1 MSRIIGIDLGTT
13 NSCVAVLDDKGPR
26 VLAGADGERT
36 TPSWVSWNQNNQ
48 TTVGTRARRQ
58 AVTNPAATI
67 FGAKRLI
74 GRKVNADDVSWF
86 ARLAPFRIVAAP
98 NGDAWVRVNGAP
110 VSPQEVAAHI
120 LRRLRQIAEED
131 LGEPVT
137 RAVVTVPAYFDDAQ
151 RQATRDAGQIAGIDV
166 VRILNEPTA
175 AALAYGA
182 HRVAEGTRRMIAVF
196 DLGGGTFDIS
206 IMSVEN
212 GIFEVLAT
220 GGDTALG
227 GEDWDRRLL
236 ERIVDE
242 VFDAHRVDLTSVP
255 MAMSRLREACEN
267 AKKALSTD
275 TSTRIQLP
283 FLANDQH
290 GSPINYEREL
300 TRTEVEALTKDLL
313 DRLDAP
319 CQRTIADAGI
329 DVSAIEEVLLVGGMT
344 RWPAVQAI
352 VERLFKKRP
361 RKGANPD
368 EVVALGAA
376 AYAGILAG
384 EADDA
389 QLLDVT
395 PHDIGI
401 KVGDS
406 SFAVVLPR
414 NSMLPVRARRLFATT
429 SQDQRYVSIELYQGE
444 STDVTNNRK
453 LGQVVLDDL
462 PPGPAGS
469 ARVELVMTVD
479 VESILSVTARETRGG
494 REASVTIRPSG
505 GLSQREIV
513 EIINRRRQE
522 HASSPCLHRAVREQR
537 DHARSPA
544 QQARRREVMTVDP
557 AVLKVA
563 DAVGALMEAWGFRRN
578 MGRMGAVLYLEDH
591 PLTAGSQRAVRPS
604 TGAV

>member
-13 NSCVAVLDDKGPR
+13 NSCVAVLDEKGQPKT
-26 VLAGADGERT
+26 LASADGERT
-36 TPSWVSWNQNNQ
+36 IPSWVSWSANGQIA
-48 TTVGTRARRQ
+48 VGARARRQ
-58 AVTNPAATI
+58 GVTNAAATVY
-67 FGAKRLI
+67 GAKRLI

-98 NGDAWVRVNGAP
+98 NGDAWVRVHGQP
-110 VSPQEVAAHI
+110 ISPQEIAAHV
-120 LRRLRQIAEED
+120 LRAVRKVAED
-131 LGEPVT
+131 ALGEPVT

-151 RQATRDAGQIAGIDV
+151 RQATRDAGQIAGLDV

-182 HRVAEGTRRMIAVF
+182 HRVSQGRRIIAVF

-206 IMSVEN
+206 IMTVEG

-220 GGDTALG
+220 GGDSALG

-236 ERIVDE
+236 ERIIDE
-242 VFDAHRVDLTSVP
+242 VFDQYRVDLTSIP
-255 MAMSRLREACEN
+255 MALSRLREACEN
-267 AKKALSTD
+267 AKKALSVDRETKI
-275 TSTRIQLP
+275 SLP

-290 GSPINYEREL
+290 GAPINFERVVSRDYIDQL
-300 TRTEVEALTKDLL
+300 TRDLL
-313 DRLDAP
+313 ERLEAP
-319 CQRTIADAGI
+319 CQRAIVDAGL
-329 DVSAIEEVLLVGGMT
+329 AGLGALEEVLLVGGMT
-344 RWPAVQAI
+344 RWPAVQTM
-352 VERLFKKRP
+352 VERIFKLKP
-361 RKGANPD
+361 SKGANPD

-384 EADDA
+384 ESDDA

-406 SFAVVLPR
+406 SFALVVPR

-429 SQDQRYVSIELYQGE
+429 SNNQKFVSIELYQGE
-444 STDVTNNRK
+444 EKDVSKNRK

-469 ARVELVMTVD
+469 TRVELVITVD
-479 VESILSVTARETRGG
+479 VESILSVTARELKSG

-513 EIINRRRQE
+513 EIITRRRHE
-522 HASSPCLHRAVREQR
+522 SSHAGPL
-537 DHARSPA
+537 P
-544 QQARRREVMTVDP
+544 
-557 AVLKVA
+557 A
-563 DAVGALMEAWGFRRN
+563 DAIGG
-578 MGRMGAVLYLEDH
+578 
-591 PLTAGSQRAVRPS
+591 VRVTTREHLVTKPDDDEP
-604 TGAV
+604 

>member
-1 MSRIIGIDLGTT
+1 VSRIIGIDLGTT
-13 NSCVAVLDDKGPR
+13 NSCVAVLDEKGQPKT
-26 VLAGADGERT
+26 LAGADGERT
-36 TPSWVSWNQNNQ
+36 IPSWVSWSANGQIS
-48 TTVGTRARRQ
+48 VGTRARRQ
-58 AVTNPAATI
+58 GVTNAAATVY
-67 FGAKRLI
+67 GAKRLI

-98 NGDAWVRVNGAP
+98 NGDAWVRVHGQP
-110 VSPQEVAAHI
+110 ISPQEIAAHI
-120 LRRLRQIAEED
+120 LRAVRKIAED
-131 LGEPVT
+131 ALGEPVT

-151 RQATRDAGQIAGIDV
+151 RQATRDAGQIAGLDV

-182 HRVAEGTRRMIAVF
+182 HRVREGRRLIGVF

-206 IMSVEN
+206 LMTVEN

-227 GEDWDRRLL
+227 GEDWDRRIL

-242 VFDAHRVDLTSVP
+242 VFDQYRVDLTSIP
-255 MAMSRLREACEN
+255 MAISRLREACEN
-267 AKKALSTD
+267 AKKTLSIDRETKI
-275 TSTRIQLP
+275 SLP

-290 GSPINYEREL
+290 GAPINYERSI
-300 TRTEVEALTKDLL
+300 TRDYIDQLTKDLL
-313 DRLDAP
+313 DRLEAP
-319 CQRTIADAGI
+319 CRRALADAGLQPAGSGSP
-329 DVSAIEEVLLVGGMT
+329 DEIEEILLVGGMS
-344 RWPAVQAI
+344 RWPAVQDM
-352 VERLFKKRP
+352 VERIFNKKP
-361 RKGANPD
+361 SKGANPD

-406 SFAVVLPR
+406 SFALIVPR

-429 SQDQRYVSIELYQGE
+429 SEDQRFVSIELYQGE
-444 STDVTNNRK
+444 DKDISKNRK

-462 PPGPAGS
+462 PKGPAGS
-469 ARVELVMTVD
+469 VRVELIITVD
-479 VESILSVTARETRGG
+479 VESILSVTARELKSG
-494 REASVTIRPSG
+494 RETSITIRPSG

-513 EIINRRRQE
+513 EIITRRRHDASQVGTLPTELGNVRVTTRE
-522 HASSPCLHRAVREQR
+522 HMIASP
-537 DHARSPA
+537 DDDDKKP
-544 QQARRREVMTVDP
+544 
-557 AVLKVA
+557 
-563 DAVGALMEAWGFRRN
+563 
-578 MGRMGAVLYLEDH
+578 
-591 PLTAGSQRAVRPS
+591 
-604 TGAV
+604 

>member
-13 NSCVAVLDDKGPR
+13 NSCVAVLDDKGTPKT
-26 VLAGADGERT
+26 LAGADGERT
-36 TPSWVSWNQNNQ
+36 IPSWVSWSPTGQI
-48 TTVGTRARRQ
+48 TVGLRARRQ
-58 AVTNPAATI
+58 GVTNAAATI
-67 FGAKRLI
+67 FGTKRLI

-98 NGDAWVRVNGAP
+98 NGDAWVRVHGQP

-120 LRRLRQIAEED
+120 LRAIRKTAEEA

-151 RQATRDAGQIAGIDV
+151 RQATRDAGEIAGLDV
-166 VRILNEPTA
+166 IRILNEPTA

-182 HRVAEGTRRMIAVF
+182 HRVREGRRIIAVF

-206 IMSVEN
+206 LMSVEN

-227 GEDWDRRLL
+227 GEDWDRRVL

-242 VFDAHRVDLTSVP
+242 VFDQHRVDLTQIP
-255 MAMSRLREACEN
+255 MAMSRLREACET
-267 AKKALSTD
+267 AKKALSVDRETKV
-275 TSTRIQLP
+275 SLP

-290 GSPINYEREL
+290 GAPINFERML
-300 TRTEVEALTKDLL
+300 TRDYLEQLTKDLL
-313 DRLDAP
+313 DRLEAP
-319 CQRTIADAGI
+319 CSRALADAGF
-329 DVSAIEEVLLVGGMT
+329 DAKAPDIEEVLLVGGMT
-344 RWPAVQAI
+344 RWPAVQDM
-352 VERLFKKRP
+352 VERIFHRKP
-361 RKGANPD
+361 SKGANPD

-406 SFAVVLPR
+406 GFALVVPR
-414 NSMLPVRARRLFATT
+414 NSMLPVRARRMFATT
-429 SQDQRYVSIELYQGE
+429 SADQKFVSIELYQGE
-444 STDVTNNRK
+444 DKDVARNRK

-462 PPGPAGS
+462 PKGPAGS
-469 ARVELVMTVD
+469 IRVELVMTVD
-479 VESILSVTARETRGG
+479 VEGILSVTAREIKSG

-513 EIINRRRQE
+513 EIITRRRQE
-522 HASSPCLHRAVREQR
+522 SLPPGVLPGGGVRVTTREHMIAVP
-537 DHARSPA
+537 DAIP
-544 QQARRREVMTVDP
+544 
-557 AVLKVA
+557 
-563 DAVGALMEAWGFRRN
+563 DAVPDATPDTTPDPDDEKK
-578 MGRMGAVLYLEDH
+578 
-591 PLTAGSQRAVRPS
+591 
-604 TGAV
+604 

>member
-13 NSCVAVLDDKGPR
+13 NSCVAVLDKGTPR
-26 VLAGADGERT
+26 TLAGADGERT
-36 TPSWVSWNQNNQ
+36 IPSWVSWAPDGRI
-48 TTVGTRARRQ
+48 TVGQRARRQ
-58 AVTNPAATI
+58 GVTNAAATI
-67 FGAKRLI
+67 YGAKRLI
-74 GRKVNADDVSWF
+74 GRKVNADDVSTF

-98 NGDAWVRVNGAP
+98 NGDAWVRVHGQP

-120 LRRLRQIAEED
+120 LRAIRKTAEEA

-151 RQATRDAGQIAGIDV
+151 RQATRDAGQIAGLDV

-182 HRVAEGTRRMIAVF
+182 HRVREGRRIIAVF

-206 IMSVEN
+206 LMSVEN

-227 GEDWDRRLL
+227 GEDWDRRIV

-242 VFDAHRVDLTSVP
+242 VFDQHRVDLTTIP

-267 AKKALSTD
+267 AKHALSIDRET
-275 TSTRIQLP
+275 TISLP

-290 GSPINYEREL
+290 GAPVNFERTL
-300 TRTEVEALTKDLL
+300 TRDDLEQLTKDLL
-313 DRLDAP
+313 DRLEAP
-319 CQRTIADAGI
+319 CMRALADARL
-329 DVSAIEEVLLVGGMT
+329 DVMSPIIEEVLLVGGMT
-344 RWPAVQAI
+344 RWPAVQEV
-352 VERLFKKRP
+352 VERIFHRKP
-361 RKGANPD
+361 SKGANPD

-376 AYAGILAG
+376 AFAGILTG
-384 EADDA
+384 EDDDA

-406 SFAVVLPR
+406 SFALVVPR

-429 SQDQRYVSIELYQGE
+429 SPDQKFVTIELYQGE
-444 STDVTNNRK
+444 ATDIAKNRK

-462 PPGPAGS
+462 PGGPAGS
-469 ARVELVMTVD
+469 VRVELVMTVD
-479 VESILSVTARETRGG
+479 VEGILSVTAREIKTG
-494 REASVTIRPSG
+494 REASIMIRPSG

-513 EIINRRRQE
+513 EIIARRRQE
-522 HASSPCLHRAVREQR
+522 SSYVGLLPGGGVRVTTREHMIATPDTTPASSG
-537 DHARSPA
+537 D
-544 QQARRREVMTVDP
+544 
-557 AVLKVA
+557 
-563 DAVGALMEAWGFRRN
+563 
-578 MGRMGAVLYLEDH
+578 EDD
-591 PLTAGSQRAVRPS
+591 S
-604 TGAV
+604 